1 MTFYPVMSCYL
12 ERSNPFWTIIGQ
24 NGQIFNKT
32 LVGRGKRKMPH
43 THCQAFKTNGEPCT
57 NRLRPNR
64 IHPDI
69 NDWCGMHN
77 LHIGHE
83 LLTQQF
89 NRIQARRREAWNRRQ
104 QPAGEPA
111 PPAAPVERP
120 ACGHIMTGARV
131 CARPSAG
138 HADGKCTLHHN
149 LIVRRTEE
157 QPIHD
162 AIAWVRRMYRIGVP
176 LPEIDQEVARRIAG
190 MAHHVIRQRTQ
201 IGVDDIILAPYEGQ
215 INRLLNQGGTLE
227 QVNAQIE
234 EWQNFNVISQR
245 RGDILQARAERMLAA
260 IRWRQEW
267 QQNRPAPP
275 PRFGPDQREAQ
286 LAADSQNVHTKE
298 ITAQMRD
305 SLAMLL
311 AVEVPDTQQNTIR
324 EIRECWD
331 AQGNIPSDVG
341 AVYRDITDWWNRKT
355 IFNTNDKLYKR
366 CLRGLWWTIKQYRGE
381 TKTELEKRLWQ
392 ECKEGALPYSVC
404 VQGHMARL
412 SNVMVGFDEAFV
424 PPVPVGE
431 ILQQKMAAISAMDIE
446 YEKQI
451 QMAEELLAELK
462 IPHEEH
468 KNWLAAF

>member
-1 MTFYPVMSCYL
+1 M
-12 ERSNPFWTIIGQ
+12 IGQ
-24 NGQIFNKT
+24 NGQNSDKT

-43 THCQAFKTNGEPCT
+43 THCQAFKTNGQPCT
-57 NRLRPNR
+57 NRLNPNR

-69 NDWCGMHN
+69 NDWCGVHN
-77 LHIGHE
+77 LHVGHE
-83 LLTQQF
+83 VLTFHF
-89 NRIQARRREAWNRRQ
+89 NRIQAQRREAWNRLF
-104 QPAGEPA
+104 PPPPGGEPA
-111 PPAAPVERP
+111 PPAAPAERP
-120 ACGHIMTGARV
+120 PCGHIMVGGRV

-138 HADGKCTLHHN
+138 HADGKCQLHHA
-149 LIVRRTEE
+149 LVVRRDQRQPMTETL
-157 QPIHD
+157 
-162 AIAWVRRMYRIGVP
+162 AWVRRMYRGGMPIA
-176 LPEIDQEVARRIAG
+176 EIDQEVARRIG
-190 MAHHVIRQRTQ
+190 TMPQNIYRQATQ
-201 IGVDDIILAPYEGQ
+201 DRVDGIVLEPYENQ
-215 INRLLNQGGTLE
+215 IRRLINHGGTLE
-227 QVNAQIE
+227 QADAQIE
-234 EWQNFNVISQR
+234 EWQNFNVVSQR
-245 RGDILQARAERMLAA
+245 RGDILRRRATGIMEMF
-260 IRWRQEW
+260 RWRQEW
-267 QQNRPAPP
+267 EQNRPAPA

-298 ITAQMRD
+298 ITKQMND
-305 SLAMLL
+305 SLAMLV
-311 AVEVPDTQQNTIR
+311 AVEVPETQINTLR

-331 AQGNIPSDVG
+331 VQGNIPSEVG
-341 AVYRDITDWWNRKT
+341 AVHRDIVDWWNRKT

-366 CLRGLWWTIKQYRGE
+366 CLRGLWWTIKQYKGE
-381 TKTELEKRLWQ
+381 TRTELEKRLWQ
-392 ECKEGALPYSVC
+392 ECKEGAIPYSVC